1 MTAPIETAPDTH
13 VPERQDRASA
23 TGGRRFADRLRVSEK
38 AAALSAAILSMTAFC
53 VGMAVHGT
61 YPFGPSTRA
70 MNDLRHQYVPFH
82 AHLWDLQHG
91 TAQGDLLFN
100 WQSGF
105 GNGFLAEFF
114 TYLSNP
120 LSWITGLFPRQYVDF
135 PVFLVSLLSIGLAAA
150 AMTVFL
156 GRLRPG
162 SPWLRALL
170 ATGYAVCGWT
180 VLDASIVPMWMTG
193 LVALPLL
200 CIAVDDCLKGRR
212 WVLGVL
218 LFALCWF
225 ANFYSAAMATLGAA
239 LVLLLRLLL
248 SDTGLRTRL
257 RVLGRAAGTAA
268 TGLLLAAPAIIV
280 PGLANKQSQPT
291 TSYVVD
297 VSTGPL
303 TYLGLFL
310 PGSVPE
316 PAAPNVFTG
325 VLVLLLVLA
334 LPFQN
339 RVRGRERAAWLAL
352 IVLTALSF
360 VFTPTA
366 KVWQG
371 FTLPH
376 GAPFRESFVLSGL
389 LVMAAWICLAHAPRP
404 RALLGGGALL
414 AGLVLLTHS
423 AQPVSS
429 YALKGTVIGGVVVGA
444 LLLLHARDLRP
455 GGRALVVLS
464 LALSVLATTAYAV
477 YGVQVVFDTARRSY
491 NTTTTTSLL
500 TENVHRAAV
509 ENGNWPESRVGV
521 APSLYV
527 TNNDPMLL
535 GVQSGG
541 YYSSYVTKEAATGLR
556 ELGIGYAMGGRNLW
570 IPRDPY
576 LNALMGVGT
585 LLDRAGGARITARPV
600 PSVPLVSLRA
610 PGSDQAYGAPAGSV
624 WADRHAALGAQ
635 VYTVPEFRYVK
646 GPVAVRGSNGW
657 QLSPREKGKA
667 WSGFTARCAPGDE
680 AYLYAPALSG
690 LSVATGSKPMS
701 NSGRPPAVVSPVNPL
716 GKVPAD
722 GKLEFAIG
730 ASRPGQVLP
739 YDAVGCMD
747 PKKFQDAVR
756 ALRASAPVNPSVGGH
771 SVAAELPKGSTGTV
785 VVATPAI
792 QGWSCSVD
800 GGASR
805 PPVSHRGLLGVP
817 LGAGADRFA
826 CSYTPP
832 GLKAGLGG
840 TGAGVLVLAGV
851 LVAADPNPNVEV

>member
-1 MTAPIETAPDTH
+1 MTAPIDTAAGTH
-13 VPERQDRASA
+13 IPQQQGRASA
-23 TGGRRFADRLRVSEK
+23 AGGRRIVDRLRGSEK

-53 VGMAVHGT
+53 VGMAAHGT

-91 TAQGDLLFN
+91 AAKGDLLFN

-150 AMTVFL
+150 AMTAFL

-200 CIAVDDCLKGRR
+200 CIAVDDCLAGRR
-212 WVLGVL
+212 WVLGTVI
-218 LFALCWF
+218 FAVCWF

-239 LVLLLRLLL
+239 LVLLLRLFL
-248 SDTGLRTRL
+248 SDTAWRDRA
-257 RVLGRAAGTAA
+257 RAMGRAAGMAA
-268 TGLLLAAPAIIV
+268 TGLLLAAPAVIV
-280 PGLANKQSQPT
+280 PALANKQSQPT
-291 TSYVVD
+291 TSYIVD
-297 VSTGPL
+297 VTTGPL
-303 TYLGLFL
+303 TYLGLLL

-334 LPFQN
+334 LPFQS
-339 RVRGRERAAWLAL
+339 RIRGRDRAAWLTL

-360 VFTPTA
+360 LFSPTA

-389 LVMAAWICLAHAPRP
+389 LVMAAWICLAHSPRP

-414 AGLVLLTHS
+414 TGLVLLTYS

-429 YALKGTVIGGVVVGA
+429 YALTGTVIGGLVVGA
-444 LLLLHARDLRP
+444 LLLLHARGLGRR
-455 GGRALVVLS
+455 GRALVVS
-464 LALSVLATTAYAV
+464 ALALSVLVTTAYAV

-491 NTTTTTSLL
+491 NTTTTMSML
-500 TENVHRAAV
+500 TTNVHRAAV
-509 ENGNWPESRVGV
+509 ENDDWPQSRVGV

-527 TNNDPMLL
+527 TNNDPLLL

-541 YYSSYVTKEAATGLR
+541 YYSSYLTKEAVTGLR

-570 IPRDPY
+570 IPRDPF
-576 LNALMGVGT
+576 LNALMSVGT
-585 LLDRAGGARITARPV
+585 LLEPTSGPRVAARSV

-624 WADRHAALGAQ
+624 WANRQAALGAQ
-635 VYTVPEFRYVK
+635 VYTVPEIHYVK
-646 GPVAVRGSNGW
+646 GPSAVRGANGW
-657 QLSPREKGKA
+657 QLSPREAGKA
-667 WSGFTARCAPGDE
+667 WTGFTARCAPGDQ

-701 NSGRPPAVVSPVNPL
+701 SSGRPPVVMSPVNPL
-716 GKVPAD
+716 GTVPSD
-722 GKLEFAIG
+722 GKLQFAIG
-730 ASRPGQVLP
+730 ASQPNQVLP
-739 YDAVGCMD
+739 YDAVGCMA
-747 PKKFQDAVR
+747 PKKFQDAVQ
-756 ALRASAPVNPSVGGH
+756 ALRATAPTRLDVGGH
-771 SVAAELPKGSTGTV
+771 TVEAELPKGSSGTA

-805 PPVSHRGLLGVP
+805 APVSYRGLLGVP
-817 LGAGADRFA
+817 LGAGADRIA
-826 CSYTPP
+826 CSYSPP
-832 GLKAGLGG
+832 GLKAGLAG
-840 TGAGVLVLAGV
+840 TGAGVLALAGV
-851 LVAADPNPNVEV
+851 LIAGIVRRRRA

>member
-1 MTAPIETAPDTH
+1 MTAPIDTAPDTH
-13 VPERQDRASA
+13 VPEQRDRASTA
-23 TGGRRFADRLRVSEK
+23 GGRRIADRLRGSEK

-53 VGMAVHGT
+53 VGMAAYGT

-91 TAQGDLLFN
+91 AARGDLLFN

-170 ATGYAVCGWT
+170 STGYAVCGWT

-193 LVALPLL
+193 LVALPLF
-200 CIAVDDCLKGRR
+200 CIAVDDCLRERR
-212 WVLGVL
+212 WVLGTVS
-218 LFALCWF
+218 FAVCWF
-225 ANFYSAAMATLGAA
+225 ANFYSAAMATIGAV
-239 LVLLLRLLL
+239 LFLLLRLFLD
-248 SDTGLRTRL
+248 DTTGRA
-257 RVLGRAAGTAA
+257 RVRALARAAGMAA
-268 TGLLLAAPAIIV
+268 TGLLLAAPAVIV
-280 PGLANKQSQPT
+280 PGLANGQSQPT

-334 LPFQN
+334 LPFQS
-339 RVRGRERAAWLAL
+339 RVPGRERVAWLTL

-360 VFTPTA
+360 VFAPTA

-389 LVMAAWICLAHAPRP
+389 LVMAAWVCLAHSPGR
-404 RALLGGGALL
+404 RALLGGGGLL

-429 YALKGTVIGGVVVGA
+429 YALGGTVVGGAVVGA
-444 LLLLHARDLRP
+444 LLLLHARGPRHR
-455 GGRALVVLS
+455 GRALVVPA

-477 YGVQVVFDTARRSY
+477 YGVQVVFDTARRSF
-491 NTTTTTSLL
+491 NTTTTMSLL
-500 TENVHRAAV
+500 TKNVHRAAV
-509 ENGNWPESRVGV
+509 ENDDWPESRVGV

-541 YYSSYVTKEAATGLR
+541 YYSSYITKEAATGLR

-585 LLDRAGGARITARPV
+585 LLEPATGPRIAARSV

-610 PGSDQAYGAPAGSV
+610 PGSDRTYGAPAGSV
-624 WADRHAALGAQ
+624 WANRQAALGAQ
-635 VYTVPEFRYVK
+635 VYTVPEIRYDK
-646 GPVAVRGSNGW
+646 GPVAVRGSDGW
-657 QLSPREKGKA
+657 QLSPRLPGKA

-690 LSVATGSKPMS
+690 LSVAAGAKPMS
-701 NSGRPPAVVSPVNPL
+701 NSGRPPVVVSPVNPL
-716 GKVPAD
+716 GTVPAD
-722 GKLEFAIG
+722 GKLRFAIG
-730 ASRPGQVLP
+730 ASRPNQVLP
-739 YDAVGCMD
+739 YDAVGCMN
-747 PKKFQDAVR
+747 PKKFQDVVR
-756 ALRASAPVNPSVGGH
+756 SLRAGGPTRLDVGGH
-771 SVAAELPKGSTGTV
+771 SVEAELPKGSTGTA

-817 LGAGADRFA
+817 LGAGADRIA

-832 GLKAGLGG
+832 GLKAGLAG
-840 TGAGVLVLAGV
+840 TGAGVLALAGV
-851 LVAADPNPNVEV
+851 LVAGAVRRRRA